1 MPVGAV
7 RPSRDSPRETF
18 PRHRLGAT
26 CRQSKP
32 ELHPCCF
39 PLQLFNCVD
48 QSAYA
53 IDGDLNLIV
62 ALKRKGVRWNNAC
75 SREQKAAV
83 RKAVIAEE
91 ILDQCRRIAFQF
103 G

>member
-7 RPSRDSPRETF
+7 RPWQDSPRETF
-18 PRHRLGAT
+18 PRHRLRAT

-32 ELHPCCF
+32 ELHPCCS

-62 ALKRKGVRWNNAC
+62 ALKRERVRRNDAC
-75 SREQKAAV
+75 AREQEAAV
-83 RKAVIAEE
+83 AEAVIAEE
-91 ILDQCRRIAFQF
+91 ILDECRRIAFQL